1 MSGKIYLDYDKV
13 VDVIMAHPGDIRQ
26 ILNGIDELPEEPV
39 TEVVRCGECKNWD
52 KSWKS
57 IYGTKGHYCWLV
69 EMFTKSKDYCSN
81 GKPK

>member
-1 MSGKIYLDYDKV
+1 MSDKIYLDYDKV
-13 VDVIMAHPGDIRQ
+13 VDAIRAHPNDVRL
-26 ILNGIDELPEEPV
+26 ILNAIDELPEEDVVPV
-39 TEVVRCGECKNWD
+39 VHCKQCKNWD